1 VKNGIFDPPILFL
14 EFAELLKT
22 YLESKEVVEV
32 IPVCLDKSCEFE
44 QKKARITGM
53 RKYPCHGRGSKKQI
67 DLLASN
73 YPKKLNILA
82 IGSLLEDTKLTCML
96 GCQMW
101 PPWLIY

>member
-1 VKNGIFDPPILFL
+1 MCYLLAVALCGPR
-14 EFAELLKT
+14 FAGL
-22 YLESKEVVEV
+22 
-32 IPVCLDKSCEFE
+32 II
-44 QKKARITGM
+44 RM

-82 IGSLLEDTKLTCML
+82 IESLLEDTKLTCML